1 MYADIDL
8 HRGKEPPISNG
19 DKAKALLQSITD
31 DDLDAGARL
40 FADDA
45 EWVELPLGLVYRG
58 PNGWH
63 ENVEYW
69 RTGFS
74 NGAVELTKVIA
85 DGDYVVLEY
94 AGSGV
99 NTGVLVTPQGRI
111 EPNGKRVVADFVDVW
126 EFRDGMIVRGRSYV
140 GGLMAQLAK
149 PA

>member
-1 MYADIDL
+1 M
-8 HRGKEPPISNG
+8 
-19 DKAKALLQSITD
+19 QSITD

-45 EWVELPLGLVYRG
+45 EWVELPLALVYHG

-74 NGAVELTKVIA
+74 DGAVELTKVIA

-94 AGSGV
+94 VGSGV
-99 NTGVLVTPQGRI
+99 NTGVLITPQGRI
-111 EPNGKRVVADFVDVW
+111 EPNGERVVADFVDVW
-126 EFRDGMIVRGRSYV
+126 EFRDGLIVRGRSYV

-149 PA
+149 PT

>member
-1 MYADIDL
+1 
-8 HRGKEPPISNG
+8 
-19 DKAKALLQSITD
+19 LQSITD

-63 ENVEYW
+63 ENVNYW

-74 NGAVELTKVIA
+74 DGAVELTNVIA
-85 DGDYVVLEY
+85 DGDRVVLEY
-94 AGSGV
+94 VGSGV

-111 EPNGKRVVADFVDVW
+111 EPNGERIVADFVDVW
-126 EFRDGMIVRGRSYV
+126 EFRDGLIVSGRSYV